1 MPFGSQEPSDEYRS
15 VSYYGKIK
23 NLRELNVKNS
33 FDLLKYLKPCL
44 VYIASD
50 NNKVKITDFIDVQ
63 NDSENFYFEMGL
75 FLINGHCPKF
85 MYEPVGFNW
94 FYPFKEE
101 LKVNHPLNGDKIKR
115 YIENECRNKNNTFS
129 FNDKPIRFEFIFKI
143 KRSYDYMMVLMN
155 EWLTNRFFRHR
166 DLMNRRLFHYNNK
179 KIINAEKTFKE
190 DECVICLTNPPNILF
205 CNCGHLCLC
214 VECGKTGES
223 LEKCPICKTEN
234 TNLRI
239 T

>member
-44 VYIASD
+44 VYIARD

-101 LKVNHPLNGDKIKR
+101 LKVNQPLNGDKIKR

-155 EWLTNRFFRHR
+155 EWLTNRLFRHR

-179 KIINAEKTFKE
+179 KIINAEKNFKE

-223 LEKCPICKTEN
+223 LEKYPICKTEN

-239 T
+239 I